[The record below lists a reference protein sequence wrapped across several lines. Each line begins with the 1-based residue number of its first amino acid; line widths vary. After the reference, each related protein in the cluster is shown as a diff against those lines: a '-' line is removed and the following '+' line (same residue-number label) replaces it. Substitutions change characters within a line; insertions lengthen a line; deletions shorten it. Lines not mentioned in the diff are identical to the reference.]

1 MSRRNYSSRRV
12 DPAFVGMVVG
22 LLAVLLVPGYCMNEA
37 FDIFYYITIFGV
49 LGFIGGKV
57 VAYIGREIRKTE
69 LPPDG

>member
-1 MSRRNYSSRRV
+1 MSRRNYSLRRA

-22 LLAVLLVPGYCMNEA
+22 LLAVLLVPAYCLNAA
-37 FDIFYYITIFGV
+37 FDVFYYVTIFGV

-57 VAYIGREIRKTE
+57 VAYISREIRKTE

>member
-22 LLAVLLVPGYCMNEA
+22 LLAVFFVPSYFINDA
-37 FDIFYYITIFGV
+37 FGIFYYITIFGV